1 MAIILGAGLAGLSA
15 AFHMGKGERYAV
27 LEKDSEVGGLCKS
40 IPTKGYVFD
49 CAPHILYT
57 RDDYVKKLTQRLL
70 AGNLLEHYR
79 KAYIYMRETY
89 VKYPFEV
96 NMHGLPEE
104 VIDDCIEGV
113 RNREKKGAEP
123 KNFKEWIHRTFGAGI
138 ARHYMVPYNEK
149 VWKYDLSKMNV
160 DWIAGRVPSPD
171 LEEMIR
177 GAKGDT
183 GKDFGPNAYFSY
195 PKVGGIGAI
204 AESMSKGVS
213 NVSLKSE
220 VVGIKATG
228 SEVEVAYTSNGATKT
243 MRSKAVISSI
253 PLPSLISIMESV
265 PTDVREA
272 ADDLVY
278 NSIVCVNIGV
288 DRPAVS
294 DKHWLYFP
302 EKRFVFNR
310 ISFPMNFSPH
320 TTPKGRSSI
329 LVEVT
334 HRGSEMDP
342 EKIENIKRQVRE
354 GLIAAGILKESDRL
368 EVFDAYGFKYA
379 YVIYDLNHKHNVD
392 KIHKFLKQ
400 RNIIPTGRFGE
411 WGYLNMDKAI
421 LSGRNAA
428 AEIRQ

>member
-1 MAIILGAGLAGLSA
+1 MVIILGAGLAGLSA
-15 AFHMGKGERYAV
+15 AFHLGKRKKYTV
-27 LEKDSEVGGLCKS
+27 LEKESEVGGLCKS
-40 IPTKGYVFD
+40 ICTNGYVFD

-57 RDDYVKKLTQRLL
+57 RDEYVKQLTGRLL

-79 KAYIYMRETY
+79 KAYIYMRDTY

-96 NMHGLPEE
+96 NMHGLPKD

-113 RNREKKGAEP
+113 RNMEETETKGA
-123 KNFKEWIHRTFGAGI
+123 KNFKEWIHSTFGAGI
-138 ARHYMVPYNEK
+138 ANHYMVPYNEK

-171 LEEMIR
+171 LKEMIR
-177 GAKGDT
+177 GAEGDT

-195 PKVGGIGAI
+195 PRIGGIGAI
-204 AESMSKGVS
+204 AERMSKSVAKI
-213 NVSLKSE
+213 SLDSE
-220 VVGIKATG
+220 VVGIK
-228 SEVEVAYTSNGATKT
+228 SVREEVEVTYINNGATKK
-243 MRSKAVISSI
+243 MRSNAVISSI
-253 PLPSLISIMESV
+253 PLPSLINVMEDV
-265 PTDVREA
+265 PKEVRKA

-278 NSIVCVNIGV
+278 NSIVCVNVGV

-302 EKRFVFNR
+302 EKEFVFNR
-310 ISFPMNFSPH
+310 ISFPMNFSEH

-334 HRGSEMDP
+334 YRGSEMDA
-342 EKIENIKRQVRE
+342 ERMELIKQEVRE
-354 GLIAAGILKESDRL
+354 GLVAAELLKDDDRL
-368 EVFDAYGFKYA
+368 DVFDAYDFKYA
-379 YVIYDLNHKHNVD
+379 YVIYDLNHKDNVG

-400 RNIIPTGRFGE
+400 RNIIPVGRFGE

-421 LSGRNAA
+421 ISGKNAA
-428 AEIRQ
+428 DETK